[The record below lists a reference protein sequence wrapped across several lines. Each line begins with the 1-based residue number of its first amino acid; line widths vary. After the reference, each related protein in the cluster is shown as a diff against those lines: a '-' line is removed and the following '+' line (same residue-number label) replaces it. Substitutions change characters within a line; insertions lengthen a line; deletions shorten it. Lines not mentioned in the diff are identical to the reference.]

1 MVEDAEESVCQ
12 GRVSESLESQGLEDG
27 QGLVEFVHG
36 EVAVLRTVT
45 KGFFDELQHLLGLL
59 LTAASLLRLLG
70 GVVWI

>member
-1 MVEDAEESVCQ
+1 MVEDAEESVGQ

-45 KGFFDELQHLLGLL
+45 EGFFDAVSYTHLTLPTILL
-59 LTAASLLRLLG
+59 
-70 GVVWI
+70 V